1 MAGLLKTVN
10 AHLVVRLVGE
20 ILKVFFKTVQVHA
33 HLVVELVGEILEVF
47 FKTVH
52 AHLVVRLVG
61 GDFVAGLLNVEDQS
75 LSLEVLNPKIKPTI
89 GKIKVILRIL
99 ILTQS
104 DPDHLSRIT
113 LKLIFF
119 PDSGHNNFMTDPDP
133 KHKNYPDQQPC
144 YPSCKCIQAYF
155 NYLTARELS
164 VNSILMASL
173 ASLSKPVRPVM

>member
-1 MAGLLKTVN
+1 MIRIVGGYSVAGLLKTVNAHLVVRIVGGYSVVGLLKTVN

-104 DPDHLSRIT
+104 YPDHLSRIT
-113 LKLIFF
+113 LKLIF
-119 PDSGHNNFMTDPDP
+119 SR
-133 KHKNYPDQQPC
+133 
-144 YPSCKCIQAYF
+144 IQG
-155 NYLTARELS
+155 TTIS
-164 VNSILMASL
+164 
-173 ASLSKPVRPVM
+173 